1 MLHLIPCILKA
12 ASCTLDASAKI
23 YAYRVD
29 CVHIDTIKMAGGL
42 GRTGNDGQEK
52 EGNEQVEG
60 DQDDP
65 SRAKKKA
72 RVSHKAFNWKC
83 LLFVSYF

>member
-1 MLHLIPCILKA
+1 
-12 ASCTLDASAKI
+12 
-23 YAYRVD
+23 
-29 CVHIDTIKMAGGL
+29 MAGGL

-72 RVSHKAFNWKC
+72 RVSHNAFNWKC
-83 LLFVSYF
+83 PLFDLILIYRKRTRKLSKRTKII